1 MTYIR
6 GGKEKKADAENRAV
20 MKTGV
25 WSKKGFHSGH
35 FSVAKVDKAGRLG
48 YTDGRIYI
56 VENIYSLVYIVV

>member
-25 WSKKGFHSGH
+25 WSKKVFITAI
-35 FSVAKVDKAGRLG
+35 FL
-48 YTDGRIYI
+48 
-56 VENIYSLVYIVV
+56 